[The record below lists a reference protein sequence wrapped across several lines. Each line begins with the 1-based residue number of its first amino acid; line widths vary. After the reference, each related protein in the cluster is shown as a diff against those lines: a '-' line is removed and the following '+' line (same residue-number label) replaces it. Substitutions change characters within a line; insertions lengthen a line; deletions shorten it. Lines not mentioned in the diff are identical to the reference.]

1 MSSAVKAIYHDG
13 VFRPVEPV
21 SLRDNTEV
29 EVLLPSDPTPTDTDD
44 PTGWKAIR
52 SLIGVV
58 KDAPGDAS
66 VEHDKYLYGDPHE

>member
-1 MSSAVKAIYHDG
+1 MKAIYQDG

-29 EVLLPSDPTPTDTDD
+29 EVVLPAEPSAADGDD

-52 SLIGVV
+52 SLIGSVT
-58 KDAPGDAS
+58 DAPPDAAL
-66 VEHDKYLYGDPHE
+66 EHDKYLYNDPHE